1 MSDVLLAMPPVSEAV
16 QFPYLA
22 LPQLT
27 AAWRARGHE
36 VRTVDLNLEY
46 RARVMLRDAPGTGGP
61 SGAPPTAGAVFRTV
75 SERYRALHGSRLLR
89 TAGDRTSGFAQEAA
103 IRATGRYVTQQADR
117 DGWILHGPLLLS
129 ELDTLVARSR
139 ERWSAQWC
147 AGRLDELLTGDPAR
161 ILGFSVPFFSQ
172 VVPVLTLC
180 ALVKERRPEQRI
192 MLGGP
197 TVQMWAAALRKRTA
211 AARQVD
217 HWCLGHGEEY
227 PTRLLGGTGP
237 GGRGS
242 RTRIR
247 TGRTAGIR
255 RAEAVEA
262 VEAVAA
268 EAAEA
273 AEGAP
278 DDAGS
283 AGLADGFALNEQP
296 APDFGPFDFRDYSN
310 QAHQF
315 PYRLT
320 VGCFWGKCTFCSYG
334 NRYRDARAFQQI
346 DPETAARQLVGLS
359 AGLGI
364 TDVAVADENTGL
376 RHLLRVMEAV
386 RARGASLTF
395 RIRARLEPELA
406 DPAFCLRL
414 REAGCVQV
422 STGFET
428 SRQEILDSL
437 RKGQDAA
444 HAERAVQNLV
454 RAGIVA
460 NLSFMDGYGHP
471 LAARGFHDTVDMIQR
486 HPAELGLDTMQLLV
500 AEPGS
505 YLWAERLR
513 SASDDEYLVTND
525 GLAFAAG
532 RVGGAM
538 LDGEATE
545 EARRRL
551 LRMTVEAVPD
561 VERASRPDLPQV
573 QVQVP
578 VPVPVQVG
586 RGGEVTALRQGLRA
600 RPRFA
605 VALDSVQTRWFLAD
619 VAWPRMTAVPAGVVR
634 TPDGFLT
641 ADQPGAQRWL
651 TRMIDKRL
659 LEPESPEAESS

>member
-27 AAWRARGHE
+27 AAWRAQGHE

-89 TAGDRTSGFAQEAA
+89 TSGDRTSGFAQEAA
-103 IRATGRYVTQQADR
+103 IQATGRYVTQQADR

-197 TVQMWAAALRKRTA
+197 TVQMWAAALRRRTA

-227 PTRLLGGTGP
+227 LTRLLGDAGP
-237 GGRGS
+237 GGGRGS

-247 TGRTAGIR
+247 TGRTGATAAIR
-255 RAEAVEA
+255 RTA
-262 VEAVAA
+262 
-268 EAAEA
+268 
-273 AEGAP
+273 
-278 DDAGS
+278 DTDA

-395 RIRARLEPELA
+395 RVRARLEPELA

-428 SRQEILDSL
+428 GRQEILDSL
-437 RKGQDAA
+437 HKGQDAA

-471 LAARGFHDTVDMIQR
+471 LAARGFRDTVDMIQR

-513 SASDDEYLVTND
+513 SAAGDDEYLVTND

-561 VERASRPDLPQV
+561 VERASRPDLPQT
-573 QVQVP
+573 QTQTQAQAQTRTP
-578 VPVPVQVG
+578 GQDPAG
-586 RGGEVTALRQGLRA
+586 RGGVSALRRGLRA

-641 ADQPGAQRWL
+641 ADKPGAERWL
-651 TRMIDKRL
+651 SRMIDKRL
-659 LEPESPEAESS
+659 LEPESPEAESA